1 MAISVQPKIL
11 YMAYRAVWKIR
22 KLLQNFLELQNDALH
37 KFVNKTANM
46 NTKTLQFIHRV
57 NGDGSKTAKIIKKV
71 ILLSVTLTFKR
82 CGGGQYH
89 LSMIFC
95 CFFDRSP
102 LTPWITAALNIYH
115 SINEEL
121 QRYDTIRFY
130 RPVFVRSKAGRSLQL
145 SLSHGTRK

>member
-1 MAISVQPKIL
+1 
-11 YMAYRAVWKIR
+11 
-22 KLLQNFLELQNDALH
+22 
-37 KFVNKTANM
+37 
-46 NTKTLQFIHRV
+46 
-57 NGDGSKTAKIIKKV
+57 
-71 ILLSVTLTFKR
+71 
-82 CGGGQYH
+82 
-89 LSMIFC
+89 MIFC

-145 SLSHGTRK
+145 SLSHQKPGNKKQKKQKGMKLKKQKPPRRDVTNSSGSFAPASKYTWANAARTRRRLHRTLHTGPDYCR